1 MLKRMCDEDLILNC
15 NKSDIV
21 VNACLGPHFPEA
33 NASGK
38 CSLVAHP
45 FPWKRNQI
53 KIKLNNPWRCGFEW
67 VRGAIVAF
75 PGCGPFFM

>member
-38 CSLVAHP
+38 CLSGGSSISLEE
-45 FPWKRNQI
+45 KSN
-53 KIKLNNPWRCGFEW
+53 
-67 VRGAIVAF
+67 
-75 PGCGPFFM
+75 